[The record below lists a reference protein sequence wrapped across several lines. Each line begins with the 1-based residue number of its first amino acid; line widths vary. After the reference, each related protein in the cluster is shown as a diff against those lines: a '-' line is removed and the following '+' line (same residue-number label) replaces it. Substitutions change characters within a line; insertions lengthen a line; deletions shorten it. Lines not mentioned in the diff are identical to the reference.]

1 MTRPSERE
9 RGAGK
14 GADRGAGRGGARN
27 DARGSEMRA
36 QLRDWISRPLFDYH
50 VLLAIT
56 ALLTGIGLVM
66 VLSSSMAQSGTEGS
80 VWSVFIRQAVM
91 VAAGLC
97 MFWAVSRVRVETIR
111 KLAPVGLLVAFVML
125 VLVLIPGIG
134 IGLEETGAQSWI
146 YVGGVSIQP
155 SEVAKVALAVWGA
168 KFLAERLRT
177 ATDVKQIFIPFVLFK
192 LFSGHRNPP

>member
-91 VAAGLC
+91 VAAGLF

-155 SEVAKVALAVWGA
+155 SSW
-168 KFLAERLRT
+168 R
-177 ATDVKQIFIPFVLFK
+177 
-192 LFSGHRNPP
+192 